1 MIAHSKH
8 DVCCRHT
15 LVCTLEV
22 PTVGFFF
29 LEKNYL
35 YQISTRL
42 THFYS
47 TKETNCGVSGDK
59 NNIIADIIFTVVVAA
74 AVVVVVPVERFR
86 RAPLLISVIFYSSN
100 YLNPAFLLHDNYPN
114 NMSYMSW
121 NAETSRRNDRFACC
135 TKAGRP
141 ANSFTSPYLLIV
153 LSSSPS
159 YCVHLGYCTIISSKQ
174 PLRWP
179 SQKYESKFLELHHL

>member
-1 MIAHSKH
+1 MSA
-8 DVCCRHT
+8 
-15 LVCTLEV
+15 
-22 PTVGFFF
+22 
-29 LEKNYL
+29 
-35 YQISTRL
+35 RL

-59 NNIIADIIFTVVVAA
+59 NNIIADIIFTVVV
-74 AVVVVVPVERFR
+74 VVVPVERFS
-86 RAPLLISVIFYSSN
+86 RAPQLISVIFYSSN

-135 TKAGRP
+135 TKAGRLTH
-141 ANSFTSPYLLIV
+141 SLHLTFFYLLIV

-159 YCVHLGYCTIISSKQ
+159 YYVHLGYCTIISSKQ

-179 SQKYESKFLELHHL
+179 SQIQIQNFGITSSVGISTTGFKSKTTQNITLHAIIDF